1 MRPAEYRQTDR
12 NRGKV
17 REKEREREKEKK
29 EKKSKE
35 KHSNSVM
42 RPKSRQESSQITSW
56 DRQNFVM
63 RPNFF
68 CYETGQSPSD
78 CPETYRQKERERER
92 EREPENEKKRKK
104 NS

>member
-1 MRPAEYRQTDR
+1 
-12 NRGKV
+12 
-17 REKEREREKEKK
+17 
-29 EKKSKE
+29 
-35 KHSNSVM
+35 M

-78 CPETYRQKERERER
+78 CPETYRQKERERE
-92 EREPENEKKRKK
+92 PEKEKHRKK
-104 NS
+104 NI